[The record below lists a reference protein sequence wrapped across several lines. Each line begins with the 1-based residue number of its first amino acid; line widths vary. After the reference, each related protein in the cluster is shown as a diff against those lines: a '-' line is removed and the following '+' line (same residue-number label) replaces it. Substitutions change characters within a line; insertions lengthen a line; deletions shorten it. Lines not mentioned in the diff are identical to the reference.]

1 MYKGHN
7 SKIVSLSCNQLAL
20 CNCRVK
26 EECPID
32 GKCQT
37 MDAVYDRKIGRK
49 CIINITIKIQSTTN
63 NPNIKRH
70 FEVMCG
76 I

>member
-1 MYKGHN
+1 MLKMYKGHN
-7 SKIVSLSCNQLAL
+7 SKIVSLSCSQLAL

-37 MDAVYDRKIGRK
+37 MDAVYDRSVTSLELRKIHFGLTERK
-49 CIINITIKIQSTTN
+49 LEEN
-63 NPNIKRH
+63 
-70 FEVMCG
+70 VL
-76 I
+76 